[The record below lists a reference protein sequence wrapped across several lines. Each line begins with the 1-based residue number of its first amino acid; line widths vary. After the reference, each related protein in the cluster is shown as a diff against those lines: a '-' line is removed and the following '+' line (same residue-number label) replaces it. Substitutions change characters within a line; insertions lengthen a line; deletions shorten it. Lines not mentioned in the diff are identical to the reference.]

1 MQSHLYEFFEQLGS
15 KSKRRPTL
23 PWLKQAKRDLCIC
36 CDCMEEYHRLV
47 ESALNHDP
55 KFLESGK
62 LQMKEI
68 VYRSDVSRLEDYLQ
82 ATLEGVG
89 SVGKESGFI
98 GAEEEDEED
107 ISSFLQS
114 QSAAELLSCLE
125 CPFRELMKYPRLLLN
140 ESLSELLVGVFKAL
154 QDADQSLE
162 INERLPGVY
171 LLLVHPDYEVCIYN
185 LCCLFLFI
193 LQCGLIRI
201 N

>member
-1 MQSHLYEFFEQLGS
+1 
-15 KSKRRPTL
+15 
-23 PWLKQAKRDLCIC
+23 
-36 CDCMEEYHRLV
+36 MEEYHRLV
-47 ESALNHDP
+47 ETALNHDP

-68 VYRSDVSRLEDYLQ
+68 VYWSDVSRLEDYLQ
-82 ATLEGVG
+82 ATLGGVG

-193 LQCGLIRI
+193 FILQCGLIRI